1 MTKRDIID
9 PHHHIW
15 SLEKDKY
22 HWLRKPMPRGVYGDI
37 ESISKDYLLSDYRND
52 TKNYNLRASV
62 HIEAHYD
69 RSVPVE
75 ETAWI
80 TKVADE
86 FGGPEAIVVYAA
98 LEAPNVQDVLDQH
111 LAYGDRIRGVRQILC
126 NHENPTYSFVDR
138 ADLMRD
144 AQWREGFGRLEGL
157 GLVFDLLVY
166 PHQLDDA
173 ADLATAFPE
182 TQIILEH
189 GAMPHDRSAEGLA
202 YWRAGLRKLA
212 ERENVTIK
220 ASGLGQTDWNWTQQ
234 SMGSMV
240 RDIVDIFG
248 PKRTMFASNFPVDKA
263 YNSFDAYYAAYE
275 AAVADLSVDEQND
288 LFLGTA
294 DRIYRLGVKT
304 D

>member
-15 SLEKDKY
+15 SLDKDKY
-22 HWLRKPMPRGVYGDI
+22 HWLRKPMPQGVYGDI
-37 ESISKDYLLSDYRND
+37 ESISKDYLLSDYRDD
-52 TKNYNLRASV
+52 TKSYNLRASV

-69 RSVPVE
+69 RSAPVE

-98 LEAPNVQDVLDQH
+98 LEDPNVQEVLDQH

-157 GLVFDLLVY
+157 GLTFDLLVY
-166 PHQLDDA
+166 PHQLADA
-173 ADLATAFPE
+173 ADLAAAFPE

-248 PKRTMFASNFPVDKA
+248 PKRTMFASNFPVDKV

-275 AAVADLSVDEQND
+275 AAVADLSADEQNS

-294 DRIYRLGVKT
+294 DRIYRLGVT
-304 D
+304 ID

>member
-9 PHHHIW
+9 PHHHLW

-22 HWLRKPMPRGVYGDI
+22 HWLRKPMPRGIYGDI
-37 ESISKDYLLSDYRND
+37 ESISKDYLLSDYRDD
-52 TKNYNLRASV
+52 TKNYNLCASV

-69 RSVPVE
+69 RSAPVE

-80 TKVADE
+80 TNVADE
-86 FGGPEAIVVYAA
+86 FGGPDAIVVYAA
-98 LEAPNVQDVLDQH
+98 LEAPNVQEVLDQH
-111 LAYGDRIRGVRQILC
+111 LAYGDRIKGVRQILC
-126 NHENPTYSFVDR
+126 NHENPSYSFVDR

-144 AQWREGFGRLEGL
+144 ARWREGFGRLEGL
-157 GLVFDLLVY
+157 GLTFDLLVY
-166 PHQLDDA
+166 PHQLADA
-173 ADLATAFPE
+173 ADLAEAFPE

-202 YWRAGLRKLA
+202 YWRAGLCKLA

-240 RDIVDIFG
+240 CDIVDIFG
-248 PKRTMFASNFPVDKA
+248 PKRTMFASNFPVDKV

-275 AAVADLSVDEQND
+275 AAVADLSADEKND

-294 DRIYRLGVKT
+294 DRVYRLGVAQN
-304 D
+304 